1 MRYPHKWTPLC
12 QTAGINLEESIVVS
26 TFFILVW
33 VYSFINNK
41 KDNFIETEESKELT
55 LAQEETIKKTLE
67 EIRKQDPKKNKR
79 VYPIV
84 VFGDEYDDKDVYIAY
99 FREPDFIAFS
109 KFVQLQKKDEIAA
122 VRSLAHDT
130 FIQGDKELVDDDSL
144 FLYGLSTKLVN
155 IIGSRQAKV
164 ANFSI
169 AGK

>member
-1 MRYPHKWTPLC
+1 M
-12 QTAGINLEESIVVS
+12 
-26 TFFILVW
+26 
-33 VYSFINNK
+33 
-41 KDNFIETEESKELT
+41 
-55 LAQEETIKKTLE
+55 
-67 EIRKQDPKKNKR
+67 
-79 VYPIV
+79 
-84 VFGDEYDDKDVYIAY
+84 YIAY

>member
-1 MRYPHKWTPLC
+1 M
-12 QTAGINLEESIVVS
+12 
-26 TFFILVW
+26 
-33 VYSFINNK
+33 
-41 KDNFIETEESKELT
+41 ETEESKELT

-122 VRSLAHDT
+122 VRSLARDT
-130 FIQGDKELVDDDSL
+130 FIQGDKELVDDYSL
-144 FLYGLSTKLVN
+144 FLYGLATKLAN
-155 IIGSRQAKV
+155 IIGARQAKV

>member
-1 MRYPHKWTPLC
+1 MALFTLNNSITDLLFFHK
-12 QTAGINLEESIVVS
+12 QQ
-26 TFFILVW
+26 
-33 VYSFINNK
+33 
-41 KDNFIETEESKELT
+41 KDNFMETEESKELT

>member
-1 MRYPHKWTPLC
+1 M
-12 QTAGINLEESIVVS
+12 
-26 TFFILVW
+26 
-33 VYSFINNK
+33 
-41 KDNFIETEESKELT
+41 ETEESKELT

-122 VRSLAHDT
+122 VRSL
-130 FIQGDKELVDDDSL
+130 